1 MAMKERGGGS
11 ERWKNG
17 FLGTGERCIKYS
29 GWRGGFDA
37 CSKREDGV
45 RAGASFSPS
54 HASNDSFFFP
64 ENC

>member
-1 MAMKERGGGS
+1 MAMKGRGGS

-17 FLGTGERCIKYS
+17 FLRMGERCIKYS
-29 GWRGGFDA
+29 RWRGGFDA
-37 CSKREDGV
+37 CKREDGV

-54 HASNDSFFFP
+54 HASNDSFFS